1 MTLSKQT
8 KANRENAKQSTG
20 PITEK
25 GKEIASQNATTF
37 GLFSQKLII
46 DSNYH
51 TEDKVEYD
59 FLIEDLRRELDPQS
73 YFQESLIRKIANTLW
88 RSQRASIAEVAHINK
103 QLNNLDEKIERE
115 LRYHSYKMTDNDNIK
130 PLDFSSP
137 NSKDF
142 SNLVG
147 INSIPDKGF
156 AARILYY
163 EMRLDRQLTRTYNLL
178 SRLQRK
184 EKQEQKEKE
193 KNNAISKNEP
203 ILL

>member
-8 KANRENAKQSTG
+8 KACRENAKKSTG
-20 PITEK
+20 PKTEQ
-25 GKEIASQNATTF
+25 GKKTSSQNATTF
-37 GLFSQKLII
+37 GLYSNKLII

-51 TEDKVEYD
+51 TENRIDYD
-59 FLIEDLRRELDPQS
+59 LLIEDLRSELNPQS
-73 YFQESLIRKIANTLW
+73 FFQEYLIKKIANCLW
-88 RSQRASIAEVAHINK
+88 RTQRAAISETAHINK
-103 QLNNLDEKIERE
+103 QLNNLDDKIAREKHIHSFKMREHENIE
-115 LRYHSYKMTDNDNIK
+115 

-147 INSIPDKGF
+147 INSIPEKSF

-178 SRLQRK
+178 RRLQRK

>member
-20 PITEK
+20 PTTDE

-37 GLFSQKLII
+37 GLYSNKLII

-51 TEDKVEYD
+51 TEDRVDYD
-59 FLIEDLRRELDPQS
+59 LLIEDLRSELNPQS
-73 YFQESLIRKIANTLW
+73 FFQEYLIKKIANCLW
-88 RSQRASIAEVAHINK
+88 RTQRAAIAETAHINR
-103 QLNNLDEKIERE
+103 QLNNLDEKIESE
-115 LRYHSYKMTDNDNIK
+115 LRYHSYKMTDNDNVE

-147 INSIPDKGF
+147 VNSIPDKSF
-156 AARILYY
+156 ATKILYY
-163 EMRLDRQLTRTYNLL
+163 EMRLDRQLTRTYDLL
-178 SRLQRK
+178 RKLQHK
-184 EKQEQKEKE
+184 EKLEQKEKE
-193 KNNAISKNEP
+193 KKTKNERNEP